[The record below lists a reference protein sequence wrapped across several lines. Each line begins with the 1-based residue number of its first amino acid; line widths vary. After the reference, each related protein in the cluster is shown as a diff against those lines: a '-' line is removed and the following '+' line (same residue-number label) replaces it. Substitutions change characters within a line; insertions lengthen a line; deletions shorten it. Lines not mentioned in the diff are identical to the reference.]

1 MGVGAGAELT
11 TLADLRQFWEAVIEE
26 FALLDLI
33 VQGGKAW
40 RVRNFPTID
49 IVKTDS
55 PSRVAASAQTI

>member
-1 MGVGAGAELT
+1 MGVGAGTELAA
-11 TLADLRQFWEAVIEE
+11 LADLRQFWEAVIEE

-49 IVKTDS
+49 IVKTDG
-55 PSRVAASAQTI
+55 PGRVATSAQTI